1 MDNTENNDNIPLEDV
16 ETEELT
22 FDEMYP
28 EEELDEETLNLIY
41 NTNVVEIDFTT
52 DKKLLDLKVC
62 KGKAREKKEKKEKE
76 KPIEISLDELVEKNK
91 TSAWI
96 SVRTKDKKTD
106 KTILAKAKEPRFKF
120 NPRLP
125 PYNMIHK
132 SYNEEVT
139 NMKAT
144 DEKLFPKL

>member
-16 ETEELT
+16 ETNAEEELT

-28 EEELDEETLNLIY
+28 DEELDEETLNLIY

-52 DKKLLDLKVC
+52 DKKL
-62 KGKAREKKEKKEKE
+62 EKKEKKEKE

-125 PYNMIHK
+125 PFNMIHK

>member
-1 MDNTENNDNIPLEDV
+1 MDNTENNDNIPLEDTNNL
-16 ETEELT
+16 EEELT

-62 KGKAREKKEKKEKE
+62 KKKEKE

-125 PYNMIHK
+125 PYNMIQK
-132 SYNEEVT
+132 NYN
-139 NMKAT
+139 
-144 DEKLFPKL
+144 

>member
-16 ETEELT
+16 EINNNLEEELT

-28 EEELDEETLNLIY
+28 DEELDEETLNLIY

-52 DKKLLDLKVC
+52 DKKKELDLKVC
-62 KGKAREKKEKKEKE
+62 KKKE

-125 PYNMIHK
+125 PFNMIHK

>member
-1 MDNTENNDNIPLEDV
+1 MDNTENNDNIPLE
-16 ETEELT
+16 ETNAEETNAEEELT

-52 DKKLLDLKVC
+52 DKKL
-62 KGKAREKKEKKEKE
+62 EKKEKKEKE

>member
-28 EEELDEETLNLIY
+28 DEELDEETLNLIY

-52 DKKLLDLKVC
+52 DKKK
-62 KGKAREKKEKKEKE
+62 EKKEKKE

-125 PYNMIHK
+125 PFNMIHK

>member
-1 MDNTENNDNIPLEDV
+1 MNISMDNTENTDNIPLE
-16 ETEELT
+16 ETNNLEELT

-28 EEELDEETLNLIY
+28 DEELDEETLNLIY

-52 DKKLLDLKVC
+52 DNKK
-62 KGKAREKKEKKEKE
+62 EKKEKKEKE
-76 KPIEISLDELVEKNK
+76 KLIEISLDELVEKNK

-106 KTILAKAKEPRFKF
+106 KTILAKMKEPRFKF

-132 SYNEEVT
+132 SYNDEIT
-139 NMKAT
+139 NMKST
-144 DEKLFPKL
+144 DETLFPKLL

>member
-1 MDNTENNDNIPLEDV
+1 MDNTENNDNIPLEETNV

-52 DKKLLDLKVC
+52 DKKKELDLKVC
-62 KGKAREKKEKKEKE
+62 KKKE

-91 TSAWI
+91 TSPWI
-96 SVRTKDKKTD
+96 SARTKDKKTD

-132 SYNEEVT
+132 SYNDEIT
-139 NMKAT
+139 NMKST
-144 DEKLFPKL
+144 DETLFPKLL

>member
-1 MDNTENNDNIPLEDV
+1 MDNTENTDNIPLEDNN
-16 ETEELT
+16 EELT

-28 EEELDEETLNLIY
+28 DDELDEETLNLIY

-52 DKKLLDLKVC
+52 DNKK
-62 KGKAREKKEKKEKE
+62 EKKDKKEKE

-91 TSAWI
+91 TSAWV

-106 KTILAKAKEPRFKF
+106 KTILAKMKEPRFKF

-132 SYNEEVT
+132 SYNDEIT
-139 NMKAT
+139 NMKST
-144 DEKLFPKL
+144 DETLFPKLL

>member
-1 MDNTENNDNIPLEDV
+1 MDNTENTDNIPLE
-16 ETEELT
+16 ETNSNIEELT

-28 EEELDEETLNLIY
+28 DEELDEETLNLIY

-52 DKKLLDLKVC
+52 DNKK
-62 KGKAREKKEKKEKE
+62 EKKEKKEKE
-76 KPIEISLDELVEKNK
+76 KLIEISLDELVEKNK

-106 KTILAKAKEPRFKF
+106 KTILAKMKEPRFKF

-132 SYNEEVT
+132 SYNDEIT
-139 NMKAT
+139 NMKST
-144 DEKLFPKL
+144 DETLFPKLL

>member
-1 MDNTENNDNIPLEDV
+1 MDNTENNDNIPLEDNN
-16 ETEELT
+16 EELT

-28 EEELDEETLNLIY
+28 DEELDEETLNLIY
-41 NTNVVEIDFTT
+41 NTNVVEIDFTK
-52 DKKLLDLKVC
+52 DNKKLDIKVC
-62 KGKAREKKEKKEKE
+62 KKKE
-76 KPIEISLDELVEKNK
+76 KPIQISLDELVEKNK

-125 PYNMIHK
+125 PYNMIQK
-132 SYNEEVT
+132 NYNEEIT
-139 NMKAT
+139 NIKAT
-144 DEKLFPKL
+144 DEILFPKLL

>member
-16 ETEELT
+16 EEELT

-52 DKKLLDLKVC
+52 DNKKDKKELDLKVC
-62 KGKAREKKEKKEKE
+62 KKKE

-106 KTILAKAKEPRFKF
+106 KTILAKVKEPRFKF

-125 PYNMIHK
+125 PYNMIQK
-132 SYNEEVT
+132 SYNEEIT

-144 DEKLFPKL
+144 DETLFPKL

>member
-1 MDNTENNDNIPLEDV
+1 MDNTENNDNIPLE
-16 ETEELT
+16 ETNSNIEEELT

-52 DKKLLDLKVC
+52 DNKKDKKEKELDLKVC
-62 KGKAREKKEKKEKE
+62 KKKE

>member
-1 MDNTENNDNIPLEDV
+1 MDNTENNDNIPLEDTNNL
-16 ETEELT
+16 EEELT

-62 KGKAREKKEKKEKE
+62 KKKEKE

-125 PYNMIHK
+125 PYNMIQK
-132 SYNEEVT
+132 SYNEEIT

-144 DEKLFPKL
+144 DETLFPKL

>member
-1 MDNTENNDNIPLEDV
+1 MDNTENNDNIPLEDNN
-16 ETEELT
+16 EELT

-52 DKKLLDLKVC
+52 DNKKLD
-62 KGKAREKKEKKEKE
+62 KKEKKE

-91 TSAWI
+91 TSAWV

-106 KTILAKAKEPRFKF
+106 KTILAKMKEPRFKF

-132 SYNEEVT
+132 SYNDEIT
-139 NMKAT
+139 NMKST
-144 DEKLFPKL
+144 DETLFPKLL

>member
-16 ETEELT
+16 EINNNLEEELT

-28 EEELDEETLNLIY
+28 DEELDEETLNLIY

-52 DKKLLDLKVC
+52 DKKL
-62 KGKAREKKEKKEKE
+62 EKKEKKEKE

-125 PYNMIHK
+125 PFNMIHK

>member
-1 MDNTENNDNIPLEDV
+1 MDNTENNDNIPFEEANAE
-16 ETEELT
+16 ETNAEEELT

-28 EEELDEETLNLIY
+28 DEELDEETLNLIY

-52 DKKLLDLKVC
+52 DKKKELDLKVC
-62 KGKAREKKEKKEKE
+62 KKKE

-125 PYNMIHK
+125 PFNMIHK

>member
-1 MDNTENNDNIPLEDV
+1 MDNTENTDNILNTNNTTENV
-16 ETEELT
+16 ETEEILT

-28 EEELDEETLNLIY
+28 DEELDEETLNLIY
-41 NTNVVEIDFTT
+41 NTNVVEIDLTT
-52 DKKLLDLKVC
+52 DNKK
-62 KGKAREKKEKKEKE
+62 EKKEKKEKE

-91 TSAWI
+91 KSAWI

-106 KTILAKAKEPRFKF
+106 KTILAKMKEPRFKF

-132 SYNEEVT
+132 SYNDEIT
-139 NMKAT
+139 NMKST
-144 DEKLFPKL
+144 DETLFPKLL

>member
-1 MDNTENNDNIPLEDV
+1 MDNTENTDNILNTNNTTENV
-16 ETEELT
+16 ETEEVLT

-28 EEELDEETLNLIY
+28 DEELDEETLNLIY

-52 DKKLLDLKVC
+52 DNKNLDRKVC
-62 KGKAREKKEKKEKE
+62 KKKEKS
-76 KPIEISLDELVEKNK
+76 IEISLDELVEKNK

-106 KTILAKAKEPRFKF
+106 KTILAKMKEPRFKF

-125 PYNMIHK
+125 PYNLIHK
-132 SYNEEVT
+132 SYNDEIT
-139 NMKAT
+139 NMKST
-144 DEKLFPKL
+144 DETLFPKLL